1 MRVAALSSVA
11 LLSVSLAGQSTEPPP
26 RAEILD
32 MGDAA
37 YRGKLDEAAERGLA
51 FLAAAQHEGGYWTAH
66 VGHKRGDRYL
76 VSTSADT
83 QEELGQG
90 HVGVTSLAALAFLA
104 AGNLPGRGPHGAV
117 VSRALEYVLGQAEE
131 KGFISDSRSRMYS
144 HAFATLFLAQM
155 HGMAREERLQLAL
168 ERAVNWIVDCQNQ
181 QGAWR
186 YNAFSR
192 EADLSVTVCQ
202 LQALRAAR
210 NIGIR
215 VPGDTIDRAVD
226 YVRRSRTPAGQDAG
240 LYYYKIAGRGA
251 YRKNQQYAI
260 NAAAVT
266 SLFSAGVYD
275 EELTL
280 PALQFMQDEY
290 PFLTEYYRHHYY
302 YWYGNYYAS
311 QAFFHRGG
319 AAFERY
325 HRRICL
331 DLLDDQR
338 ADGSW
343 FNDVGPGDEFSTAV
357 ASLILLIP
365 RQYLP
370 IFQR

>member
-1 MRVAALSSVA
+1 MRAAAISTVA
-11 LLSVSLAGQSTEPPP
+11 LLSGCLAAQSTPPET
-26 RAEILD
+26 RAEILEH
-32 MGDAA
+32 GDDA
-37 YRGKLDEAAERGLA
+37 YREQLDAAAERGLEY
-51 FLAAAQHEGGYWTAH
+51 LAAAQHERGYWTGH

-76 VSTSADT
+76 VFTSAQT
-83 QEELGQG
+83 QEQQDQG

-104 AGNLPGRGPHGAV
+104 GGNVPGRGRHGPV
-117 VSRALEYVLGQAEE
+117 VARALEYVLGQAEE
-131 KGFISDSRSRMYS
+131 KGVISDSRSRMYS

-168 ERAVNWIVDCQNQ
+168 ERAVNWIVDCQNL

-215 VPGDTIDRAVD
+215 VPSETIDRAVD
-226 YVRRSRTPAGQDAG
+226 YVRRSRTPAGRDAG

-251 YRKNQQYAI
+251 YQKNQQYAI

-275 EELTL
+275 EELTR
-280 PALQFMQDEY
+280 PALQFMEEEY
-290 PFLTEYYRHHYY
+290 PYLAEYYRHHFYY
-302 YWYGNYYAS
+302 YDRCLLLSSTIYYLLPLLPPNHPPIHPLTPSPKS
-311 QAFFHRGG
+311 Q
-319 AAFERY
+319 E
-325 HRRICL
+325 
-331 DLLDDQR
+331 
-338 ADGSW
+338 S
-343 FNDVGPGDEFSTAV
+343 
-357 ASLILLIP
+357 
-365 RQYLP
+365 
-370 IFQR
+370 